1 MPNAIFDAL
10 RVHRDP
16 DQLVRVLPR
25 ALQPVLDFDYMSLFL
40 DRDVARGAMWYVPHG
55 EDQPSLTLTP
65 TREIPIE
72 AVQASWVFEHQQP
85 AVIPRLE
92 QDTQFLDAKRRLSE
106 RGFQS
111 ACALPLTTAHRRLG
125 SLNIAASRSQCC
137 SNTRSAALP
146 RRC

>member
-40 DRDVARGAMWYVPHG
+40 DREVARGATWYVPHG
-55 EDQPSLTLTP
+55 EDRPSLTLTP

-72 AVQASWVFEHQQP
+72 AVQASVGLRAPAARRDSSVGTGHAILGCETTPERTRVFS
-85 AVIPRLE
+85 
-92 QDTQFLDAKRRLSE
+92 RRAPF
-106 RGFQS
+106 R
-111 ACALPLTTAHRRLG
+111 
-125 SLNIAASRSQCC
+125 
-137 SNTRSAALP
+137 
-146 RRC
+146 

>member
-10 RVHRDP
+10 RVYRDP

-40 DRDVARGAMWYVPHG
+40 DREVARGATWYVPHG
-55 EDQPSLTLTP
+55 EDRPSLTLTP

-85 AVIPRLE
+85 AVIPGWNR
-92 QDTQFLDAKRRLSE
+92 
-106 RGFQS
+106 
-111 ACALPLTTAHRRLG
+111 
-125 SLNIAASRSQCC
+125 
-137 SNTRSAALP
+137 TRNSWM
-146 RRC
+146 RNDS